1 MLLIFKINER
11 QEKGI
16 YVVRDFYFVPDT
28 GKRAQATWWLFS
40 WLLSI
45 KKQDTF
51 PIKKKML
58 KKMLKMLWSPW

>member
-1 MLLIFKINER
+1 MKDKKKAFTLSRE
-11 QEKGI
+11 
-16 YVVRDFYFVPDT
+16 FYFVPDT

-51 PIKKKML
+51 PIKKKKML
-58 KKMLKMLWSPW
+58 KKNAKDAVVSLVNIYTF